1 MDPTLKG
8 LTMKTIEHH
17 IATLPSGVLSL
28 VAVLM
33 ACFNPPPV
41 LLLIAICLVFAEIT
55 LGYIKQQSIKL
66 AQRKNIALK
75 KQIAQLKK
83 NEVLHDEVAQSVK
96 KVAHNA
102 LPLWSQQINDCIDIS
117 TTEINQ
123 LCHHFTHTIE
133 ELRMMTDKPK
143 HEIMDGEYELVA
155 AQIINNA
162 QRSIE
167 SIQFQDRVSQV
178 LKHVVGSMAE
188 LSMKSEGKQAV
199 DIDGLLH
206 HNSATYTTRQERD
219 AYRQHTGKEAIDVG
233 ESMADDE
240 VLLF

>member
-1 MDPTLKG
+1 
-8 LTMKTIEHH
+8 MKNIEQH
-17 IATLPSGVLSL
+17 IAKLPSGVLSL
-28 VAVLM
+28 IAVLM
-33 ACFNPPPV
+33 ACLNPPPV

-55 LGYIKQQSIKL
+55 LGYIKQQSIKVTL
-66 AQRKNIALK
+66 RKNSALK
-75 KQIAQLKK
+75 KQVAQLKQAAI
-83 NEVLHDEVAQSVK
+83 LHDEVAASVK
-96 KVAHNA
+96 RMGHQA
-102 LPLWSQQINDCIDIS
+102 LPLWAHQINDCIDIS

-133 ELRMMTDKPK
+133 ELRVMTDKPK
-143 HEIMDGEYELVA
+143 HEIMDGEYELIA

-178 LKHVVGSMAE
+178 LTHVIDSMSE
-188 LSMKSEGKQAV
+188 LSMKCEGKQAIN
-199 DIDGLLH
+199 IDDLLH